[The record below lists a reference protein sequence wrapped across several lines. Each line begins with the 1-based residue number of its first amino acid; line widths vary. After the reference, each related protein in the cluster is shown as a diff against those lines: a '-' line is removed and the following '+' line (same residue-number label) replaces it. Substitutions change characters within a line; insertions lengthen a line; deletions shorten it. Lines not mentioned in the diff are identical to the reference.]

1 VVEQPPS
8 DPGSGRSAVYHDASV
23 AGRRV
28 QADGGGPVGNGM
40 VGSRESFEGTLT
52 GRRMDQG
59 DPPWRWLELG
69 DLTEKP
75 VDMADNHVWCEE
87 SYIFYLDD

>member
-1 VVEQPPS
+1 MAEQPPP
-8 DPGSGRSAVYHDASV
+8 DRAGVYHDASV

-28 QADGGGPVGNGM
+28 QADGGGPVGDGM

-52 GRRMDQG
+52 GRRMAQG
-59 DPPWRWLELG
+59 DPPWRWLEVG

-75 VDMADNHVWCEE
+75 EGFDAHFVWCDEMFVFF
-87 SYIFYLDD
+87 IDD